1 VGVVAV
7 VGCRG
12 SADVAL
18 GDLQSVLLEI
28 GGQFAHGHVLELFG
42 AEPVQVFL
50 DALALGRPGWV
61 GAVPNRQA

>member
-1 VGVVAV
+1 
-7 VGCRG
+7 
-12 SADVAL
+12 
-18 GDLQSVLLEI
+18 LEV
-28 GGQFAHGHVLELFG
+28 GGQFAHGEVLELLG